1 MRGWKLSTAHLGILL
16 LPSGVFLDAFLDH
29 LFLILVELY
38 DLVELLTSNL
48 LSAGLP
54 PGPGRE
60 DGSGWIVVAN
70 AAPSP
75 M

>member
-48 LSAGLP
+48 LSAGLA
-54 PGPGRE
+54 GL
-60 DGSGWIVVAN
+60 WW
-70 AAPSP
+70 P
-75 M
+75 MQLLRQCEVC